1 MNVSLRVILVLSFLF
16 ILVGCQ
22 QGGVRPDSTSI
33 DPMSTDAVNN
43 TGQFGVNSRTG
54 AGDVYVKLAI
64 AYMREGHLDVAL
76 QKANQGLEI
85 EPNNA
90 EGHNVIALLYDRL
103 GEKGLAEDHFK
114 RSLKVDPK
122 NSYVLNAY
130 ATFLCQ
136 QERYEEADNTFQKAL
151 KNPLY
156 KTPEVALTNAGICS
170 ERNKDLTKAEAYLR
184 KALNYNPKFAA
195 ALMQM
200 ARISFEVGENLSSR
214 AYLQRYLEIAKPN
227 PASLWLGI
235 QNERILG
242 NQDAV
247 SSYTLMLK
255 NRFPDSAE
263 VLLLRDSE
271 K

>member
-1 MNVSLRVILVLSFLF
+1 MT
-16 ILVGCQ
+16 
-22 QGGVRPDSTSI
+22 DS
-33 DPMSTDAVNN
+33 
-43 TGQFGVNSRTG
+43 TGQFGVNTRTG

-76 QKANQGLEI
+76 QKANQGLEL
-85 EPNNA
+85 EPTNA

-114 RSLKVDPK
+114 RSLKIDPK

-136 QERYEEADNTFQKAL
+136 KEHYEDADRYFLKAL
-151 KNPLY
+151 ENPLY
-156 KTPEVALTNAGICS
+156 KTPEVALTNAGICA
-170 ERNKDLTKAEAYLR
+170 ERSNDLGKAEAYLR
-184 KALNYNPKFAA
+184 RALNYNPKFPT

-200 ARISFEVGENLSSR
+200 SRISFKAGENLSSR
-214 AYLQRYLEIAKPN
+214 AYLQRYLEQARPN
-227 PASLWLGI
+227 AASLWLGI

-255 NRFPDSAE
+255 NGFPDSNE
-263 VLLLRDSE
+263 VQLLKDSE
-271 K
+271 KE

>member
-1 MNVSLRVILVLSFLF
+1 MNVSLRVILGLTLVSF
-16 ILVGCQ
+16 LVGCQ
-22 QGGVRPDSTSI
+22 QGGVRPDVTSP
-33 DPMSTDAVNN
+33 DMSDN
-43 TGQFGVNSRTG
+43 TGQFGIQSRTG

-103 GEKGLAEDHFK
+103 GEKDLAEKHFK
-114 RSLKVDPK
+114 RSLKFDPK

-136 QERYEEADNTFQKAL
+136 QARYEDADITFLKAL
-151 KNPLY
+151 ENPLY
-156 KTPEVALTNAGICS
+156 KTPEVALTNAGICA
-170 ERNKDLTKAEAYLR
+170 ERNKDLTKSEAYLR
-184 KALNYNPKFAA
+184 KALNYNPTFSA
-195 ALMQM
+195 ALIQM
-200 ARISFEVGENLSSR
+200 ARISFNVGENLSSR
-214 AYLQRYLEIAKPN
+214 AYLQRYLEQAKPSA
-227 PASLWLGI
+227 ASLWLGI

-242 NQDAV
+242 DQDAV

-255 NRFPDSAE
+255 NGFPDSTE
-263 VLLLRDSE
+263 VQLLRDSE